1 MSFGGSSV
9 SGPRPYN
16 EDNYLMSDLCEYRR
30 QLGGLIAFVMVSD
43 GMGGHSSG
51 DVASRVAVETAESYV
66 RDLLKLATESDL
78 DVDAARAL
86 TEISEEAHDAIV
98 AEAGVRGAAS
108 IGATFIAAFVSR
120 NHAWIGHVGDSR
132 AYLLSGG
139 KARQLTTDH
148 SQVGRL
154 ISEGVLT
161 EEQAQHHPQ
170 RNVIERAL
178 GFTGA
183 SADVTEVDLKP
194 GDAILL
200 CSDGVSTALTG
211 AELVSLAVGASGP
224 QSAAAALTD
233 GAISAGGDDNAT
245 AVIWAND
252 WSAFRSASGSAVA
265 AAGGRHRATRRRLP
279 SRHHRAQR
287 ASFVALGVLAAAAV
301 VAIGFGAL
309 SSPPRTS
316 GAAPSVVGSATTS
329 GSAVGTS
336 PSDPVVPPTA
346 LIDLTVTQPG
356 GENLR
361 SKISTGTTEI
371 VATVDKGATL
381 HSDEPRKDA
390 RGHLW
395 YHVPRAQILPD
406 AVNPIPGLHLKI
418 GSAWPKDGVWIWADS
433 VKKTSK

>member
-16 EDNYLMSDLCEYRR
+16 EDNYLMSDLGEYRR

-86 TEISEEAHDAIV
+86 IEISEEAHDAII

-108 IGATFIAAFVSR
+108 MGATFIAAFVSKS
-120 NHAWIGHVGDSR
+120 HAWIGHVGDSR

-139 KARQLTTDH
+139 KARQLTKDH

-211 AELVSLAVGASGP
+211 AELVSLAAAASDP

-233 GAISAGGDDNAT
+233 GAINAGGDDNAT

-252 WSAFRSASGSAVA
+252 WDAFRSTSGSAVA
-265 AAGGRHRATRRRLP
+265 AAKGRHRVTRRRLP
-279 SRHHRAQR
+279 SRHNRAQR
-287 ASFVALGVLAAAAV
+287 ASFVALGVVAAAAV

-309 SSPPRTS
+309 SSPPRSS
-316 GAAPSVVGSATTS
+316 GAAASSVVGSATPT
-329 GSAVGTS
+329 GSVVGTPS
-336 PSDPVVPPTA
+336 SDPVVPA
-346 LIDLTVTQPG
+346 LVNLKVTKAG
-356 GENLR
+356 NLR
-361 SKISTGTTEI
+361 SKVGTAFDEI
-371 VATVDKGATL
+371 VATVDKGVTL
-381 HSDEPRKDA
+381 KSDTSKKGA
-390 RGHLW
+390 SGHLW
-395 YHVPRAQILPD
+395 YHVPQEQIQPLLAKPS
-406 AVNPIPGLHLKI
+406 PGVYLGL
-418 GSAWPKDGVWIWADS
+418 GRAWPENGVWIRDDL
-433 VKKTSK
+433 VKPN